1 MRCSWADSSEEMQLY
16 HDTEWGKI
24 DRDERYLF
32 EMLSLELSQAG
43 LSWSTIL
50 KRRSGYKEV
59 FDNFDVDKVA
69 GYSDEKIS
77 ELLQDPKIIRN
88 KLKVNAIVNNAKQI
102 KMMHDNN
109 KRFGDYIWNFVDNK
123 QIINHYQTMEELP
136 AQDELSQKISK
147 DLKKRGFK
155 FIGPTIIYSFLQAIG
170 VINDHLDS
178 CDFK

>member
-1 MRCSWADSSEEMQLY
+1 MRCAWADSSKEMQVY
-16 HDTEWGKI
+16 HDSEWGKI

-50 KRRSGYKEV
+50 KRRAGYKEV
-59 FDNFDVDKVA
+59 FDDFDINKVA
-69 GYSDEKIS
+69 DYSDEKVAQ
-77 ELLQDPKIIRN
+77 LLTDKKIIRN
-88 KLKVNAIVNNAKQI
+88 KLKVNAIVNNARQI
-102 KMMHDNN
+102 KKMHDDG
-109 KRFGDYIWNFVDNK
+109 KTFSEYIWNFVDNK
-123 QIINHYQTMEELP
+123 QIIHHIKTMDEVP

-155 FIGPTIIYSFLQAIG
+155 FIGPTIVYSFLQAIG